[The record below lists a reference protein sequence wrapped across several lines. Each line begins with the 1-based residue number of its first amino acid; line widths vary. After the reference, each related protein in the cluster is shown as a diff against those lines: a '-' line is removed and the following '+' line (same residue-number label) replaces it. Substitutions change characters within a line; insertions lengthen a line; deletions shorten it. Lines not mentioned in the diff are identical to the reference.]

1 MITDYVSAEV
11 LEREGY
17 IHIEDK
23 EKLFQALD
31 RGFLG
36 EKGWINLEHL
46 RHIRLSVSKASEI
59 AGCSRTTLETYIGLG
74 YVPSEDGSVTLLD
87 AIKFDYPK
95 AKQDRISKNYKFDN
109 AH

>member
-17 IHIEDK
+17 IHVADK
-23 EKLFQALD
+23 AKLLEALD

-36 EKGWINLEHL
+36 EMGWINLERL
-46 RHIRLSVSKASEI
+46 RHIRLTVSKASEI
-59 AGCSRTTLETYIGLG
+59 AGCSRQTLETYIKLG
-74 YVPSEDGSVTLLD
+74 YIPTDDGSVTLLD
-87 AIKFDYPK
+87 VLNFDYDE
-95 AKQDRISKNYKFDN
+95 AKRDRLSKNYKFDN